1 MQKHKRE
8 AEAFFHDFDYDACT
22 LNLGL
27 DVLEMLLG
35 DDVPE
40 TLDVMAARL
49 STSVDIVRN
58 VVDFLEARGYLIRA
72 RADAIC
78 SKIDAPEELHVL
90 TPAMR
95 ELVLHAGPIMQ
106 RVSDDLGQSCNL
118 AVPSAGHL
126 LVIAQTRPDAPYCIS
141 VPAGYKYGLS
151 RMAPWISG
159 GADASAAAGY
169 SKTENPFLDDVTDL
183 VCPVMGYNGLAAVLT
198 VPYLRTAASAAMIT
212 CASEMM
218 QAAVAISDAL
228 TGSRLVA

>member
-1 MQKHKRE
+1 MHKRRRE

-27 DVLEMLLG
+27 DVLEMLLTE
-35 DDVPE
+35 DAPE
-40 TLDVMAARL
+40 TLAVMAARL
-49 STSVDIVRN
+49 STSVDIVRH
-58 VVDFLEARGYLIRA
+58 VVDFLEERGYLIRT
-72 RADAIC
+72 RAEAVC
-78 SKIDAPEELHVL
+78 SKLNEPEGLHIL

-95 ELVLHAGPIMQ
+95 ELVRHAVPIMQ

-126 LVIAQTRPDAPYCIS
+126 LVIAQTRPDGPYCIS
-141 VPAGYKYGLS
+141 VPAGYTYGLS
-151 RMAPWISG
+151 RMAPWIA
-159 GADASAAAGY
+159 GAAVPGGY
-169 SKTENPFLDDVTDL
+169 STTANPFLDDVTDL
-183 VCPVMGYNGLAAVLT
+183 GCPVMGHNGLVGILT
-198 VPYLRTAASAAMIT
+198 VPYLRTVAGAAMIT